1 MENQNNP
8 PAFPPSQPTFFERLA
23 NSVIL
28 KLGIILFLVLL
39 LLIPMESV
47 KDLIRERKNRDQS
60 VSNEIASKWGDKQ
73 VVSGPVIG
81 IPYTYSYSV
90 NTTDEKGKI
99 TVENHV
105 EKDYVFLVSKK
116 LDVESTVEPTYL
128 KRGIY
133 QTVVY
138 NATVALR
145 GEFDEIDLVRLDLN
159 PEDLAWEN
167 AKVFIGLSDL
177 KGIKAIP
184 KLSMGQDEVEF
195 EVGNA
200 DVALFE
206 QTMVA
211 NVDLSDRSTKNE
223 FEINLDIRGSRNLT
237 VFPTSNET
245 SIVVS
250 GTWDN
255 PSFNGGFLPEDR
267 AISEQDFTAKWRIPS
282 FSRKFPQQWKGA
294 RGRMYQIM
302 NYEVTDADY
311 YPATATT
318 VPYSASSEPNVH
330 LSTEQDMVQVNFL
343 ESVNNYQRTTRV
355 AKYGILVVLLTFTS
369 LFFTEVIKKQR
380 VHIVQY
386 VLIGCAMV
394 LFYSLLLS
402 LSEYIGF
409 NFAYLIAAL
418 ATIILIS
425 SFIFGI
431 TRDKKIAFIFSGIL
445 SAFYVFIY
453 SLMQLQDY
461 SLIVG
466 TIGVF
471 VILALLMRLS
481 IRVNWYQFERK

>member
-1 MENQNNP
+1 MENQNTPPTFP
-8 PAFPPSQPTFFERLA
+8 PAQSTFFERLA

-47 KDLIRERKNRDQS
+47 KDLIRERKNRDQA
-60 VSNEIASKWGDKQ
+60 VSNEIASKWGNKQ
-73 VVSGPVIG
+73 VVSGPIIG
-81 IPYTYSYSV
+81 IPYTRSYNV
-90 NTTDEKGKI
+90 NTTNEKGEIK
-99 TVENHV
+99 VESHV
-105 EKDYVFLVSKK
+105 EKDYVFLVSKT
-116 LDVESTVEPTYL
+116 LDVKSTVEPTYL

-138 NATVALR
+138 NATIALR
-145 GEFDEIDLVRLDLN
+145 GEFDEIDLAKLDLN

-167 AKVFIGLSDL
+167 ATVFIGLSDL

-200 DVALFE
+200 DVSLFE

-245 SIVVS
+245 SIIVS

-267 AISEQDFTAKWRIPS
+267 TISEQDFIAKWRIPS

-294 RGRMYQIM
+294 RGRMYQVSS
-302 NYEVTDADY
+302 YEITDADY
-311 YPATATT
+311 PMA
-318 VPYSASSEPNVH
+318 VIPEPSVSSTGSNVQM
-330 LSTEQDMVQVNFL
+330 STEQDMVQVNFL
-343 ESVNNYQRTTRV
+343 ESVNNYQKTTRV

-394 LFYSLLLS
+394 LFYSLLLA
-402 LSEYIGF
+402 LSEHIGF
-409 NFAYLIAAL
+409 NWGYLIAAIT
-418 ATIILIS
+418 TIMLIS

-431 TRDKKIAFIFSGIL
+431 TKDKKIAFVFSGIL
-445 SAFYVFIY
+445 SAFYIFIF

-481 IRVNWYQFERK
+481 TRVNWYQFEKK

>member
-1 MENQNNP
+1 MENQNTP
-8 PAFPPSQPTFFERLA
+8 PVLPPSQPTFFERLV

-47 KDLIRERKNRDQS
+47 KDLIRERKNRDQA
-60 VSNEIASKWGDKQ
+60 VSNEIASKWGNRQ
-73 VVSGPVIG
+73 VVSGPIIG
-81 IPYTYSYSV
+81 IPYTYSYNV
-90 NTTDEKGKI
+90 NTTDEKGEIK
-99 TVENHV
+99 VEKHI

-116 LDVESTVEPTYL
+116 LDVKSTVEPTYL
-128 KRGIY
+128 TRGIY

-145 GEFDEIDLVRLDLN
+145 GEFDEIDLTRLDLN
-159 PEDLAWEN
+159 PEDLAWEK

-177 KGIKAIP
+177 KGVKAVP
-184 KLSMGQDEVEF
+184 KLNMGQVNAEF
-195 EVGNA
+195 EVGNT
-200 DVALFE
+200 DVSLFE

-211 NVDLSDRSTKNE
+211 NVDLSDRSTKNQ
-223 FEINLDIRGSRNLT
+223 FEINLDIRGSRSLT

-245 SIVVS
+245 SIIVS
-250 GTWDN
+250 GIWDN

-267 AISEQDFTAKWRIPS
+267 TISQQDFIAKWRIPS

-294 RGRMYQIM
+294 RGSMYQVT
-302 NYEVTDADY
+302 NYEVTDVDY
-311 YPATATT
+311 PVA
-318 VPYSASSEPNVH
+318 VIPEPRISSTGANVQ

-343 ESVNNYQRTTRV
+343 ESVNNYQKTTRV

-394 LFYSLLLS
+394 LFYSLLLA
-402 LSEYIGF
+402 LSEHIGF
-409 NFAYLIAAL
+409 NLGYLIAAL
-418 ATIILIS
+418 ATIMLIS

-431 TRDKKIAFIFSGIL
+431 TKDKKIAFIFSGIL
-445 SAFYVFIY
+445 SAFYIFIY

-471 VILALLMRLS
+471 VILALLMKLS
-481 IRVNWYQFERK
+481 TRVNWYQFERK

>member
-1 MENQNNP
+1 MENQNTP

-47 KDLIRERKNRDQS
+47 KDLIRERKNRDQA
-60 VSNEIASKWGDKQ
+60 VSNEIASKWGNKQ
-73 VVSGPVIG
+73 VVSGPIIG
-81 IPYTYSYSV
+81 IPYTYSYNV
-90 NTTDEKGKI
+90 NTTDEKGEIK
-99 TVENHV
+99 VEKHV

-116 LDVESTVEPTYL
+116 LDVKSTVEPTYL

-138 NATVALR
+138 NATVALG
-145 GEFDEIDLVRLDLN
+145 GEFDEIDLAKLDLN
-159 PEDLAWEN
+159 PEDLAWEK

-177 KGIKAIP
+177 KGVKAVP
-184 KLSMGQDEVEF
+184 KLNMGQAEAEF
-195 EVGNA
+195 EVGNT
-200 DVALFE
+200 DVSLFE

-211 NVDLSDRSTKNE
+211 NVDLSDRSTKNQ

-245 SIVVS
+245 SIIVS

-267 AISEQDFTAKWRIPS
+267 TISQQDFIAKWRIPS

-294 RGRMYQIM
+294 RGSMYQVSS
-302 NYEVTDADY
+302 YEITDADY
-311 YPATATT
+311 PVTAIPE
-318 VPYSASSEPNVH
+318 PYSASSGSNVQM
-330 LSTEQDMVQVNFL
+330 STEQDMVQVNFL
-343 ESVNNYQRTTRV
+343 ESVNNYQKTTRV

-394 LFYSLLLS
+394 LFYSLLLA
-402 LSEYIGF
+402 LSEHIGF
-409 NFAYLIAAL
+409 NWGYLIAAI
-418 ATIILIS
+418 ATIMLIS

-431 TRDKKIAFIFSGIL
+431 TKDKKIAFVFSGIL
-445 SAFYVFIY
+445 SAFYIFIF

-481 IRVNWYQFERK
+481 TRVNWYQFERK

>member
-1 MENQNNP
+1 MENQNTP
-8 PAFPPSQPTFFERLA
+8 PAFPPSPSSFFERLA

-47 KDLIRERKNRDQS
+47 KDLIRERKNRDQA
-60 VSNEIASKWGDKQ
+60 VSNEIASKWGNTQ
-73 VVSGPVIG
+73 VVSGPIIG
-81 IPYTYSYSV
+81 IPYTYSYNV
-90 NTTDEKGKI
+90 NTTDEKGEIKA
-99 TVENHV
+99 EKHV
-105 EKDYVFLVSKK
+105 EKDYVFLVSKT
-116 LDVESTVEPTYL
+116 LDVKSTVEPTYL

-138 NATVALR
+138 NATIALR
-145 GEFDEIDLVRLDLN
+145 GEFDEIDLAKLDLN
-159 PEDLAWEN
+159 PEDLSWEN

-200 DVALFE
+200 DVSLFE

-223 FEINLDIRGSRNLT
+223 FAINLDIRGSRNLT

-245 SIVVS
+245 SIIVS
-250 GTWDN
+250 GIWDN

-267 AISEQDFTAKWRIPS
+267 TISEQDFTAKWRIPS

-294 RGRMYQIM
+294 RGRMYQIT
-302 NYEVTDADY
+302 NYEITDVDY
-311 YPATATT
+311 PVVAIPEPS
-318 VPYSASSEPNVH
+318 VSSSGTNVQ

-343 ESVNNYQRTTRV
+343 ESVNNYQKTTRV

-394 LFYSLLLS
+394 LFYSLLLA
-402 LSEYIGF
+402 LSEHTGF
-409 NFAYLIAAL
+409 NWGYLIAAI
-418 ATIILIS
+418 ATIMLIS

-431 TRDKKIAFIFSGIL
+431 TKDKKIAFIFSGIL
-445 SAFYVFIY
+445 SAFYIFIF

-481 IRVNWYQFERK
+481 TRVNWYQFEKK

>member
-1 MENQNNP
+1 MVNRNIP
-8 PAFPPSQPTFFERLA
+8 PVVPSSEPSFFERLT

-47 KDLIRERKNRDQS
+47 KDLIRERKSRDQS
-60 VSNEIASKWGDKQ
+60 VSNEIASKWGNKQ
-73 VVSGPVIG
+73 IVSGPIIG
-81 IPYTYSYSV
+81 IPYTYSYNV
-90 NTTDEKGKI
+90 NTTDDKGNIK
-99 TVENHV
+99 VENHI

-116 LDVESTVEPTYL
+116 LDVKSTVEPTYL

-138 NATVALR
+138 NATVSLQ
-145 GEFDEIDLVRLDLN
+145 GEFDEIDLAKLDLN
-159 PEDLAWEN
+159 PEDLAWDK
-167 AKVFIGLSDL
+167 AKIFIGLSDL

-184 KLSMGQDEVEF
+184 KLNMGQRQTDF

-200 DVALFE
+200 DVSLFE
-206 QTMVA
+206 RTMVA
-211 NVDLSDRSTKNE
+211 NVDLSDRSTRNE

-245 SIVVS
+245 SIDIS

-255 PSFNGGFLPEDR
+255 PSFTGGFLPEDR
-267 AISEQDFTAKWRIPS
+267 TISEKNFTAKWRIPN

-294 RGRMYQIM
+294 RGNMYQVT
-302 NYEVTDADY
+302 NYEISDLE
-311 YPATATT
+311 
-318 VPYSASSEPNVH
+318 YSVAAIPEPKISSVGTNVQM
-330 LSTEQDMVQVNFL
+330 STEQDMVQVNFL
-343 ESVNNYQRTTRV
+343 ESVNNYQKTTRV
-355 AKYGILVVLLTFTS
+355 AKYGMLVVLLTFTS

-380 VHIVQY
+380 VHVIQY

-394 LFYSLLLS
+394 LFYSLLLA
-402 LSEYIGF
+402 LSEHIGF
-409 NFAYLIAAL
+409 NWGYLLAAL
-418 ATIILIS
+418 ATVVLIS

-431 TRDKKIAFIFSGIL
+431 TKDKKIAFVFSGIL
-445 SAFYVFIY
+445 SAFYVFIF

-481 IRVNWYQFERK
+481 TRVNWYQFEKK

>member
-1 MENQNNP
+1 MENGN
-8 PAFPPSQPTFFERLA
+8 FFERLA

-47 KDLIRERKNRDQS
+47 KDLIRERKNRDQA
-60 VSNEIASKWGDKQ
+60 VSQEITSKWGNKQ
-73 VVSGPVIG
+73 VVSGPIIG
-81 IPYTYSYSV
+81 IPYTYSYNV
-90 NTTDEKGKI
+90 NTTDEKGNIK
-99 TVENHV
+99 VESHV
-105 EKDYVFLVSKK
+105 EKDYVFLASKT
-116 LDVESTVEPTYL
+116 LDVQSKVEPTYL

-138 NATVALR
+138 NATVALH
-145 GEFDEIDLVRLDLN
+145 GEFDEIDLAKLDLN
-159 PEDLAWEN
+159 PEDLAWDK

-177 KGIKAIP
+177 KGVKAVP
-184 KLSMGQDEVEF
+184 KLNIGQKQVEF
-195 EVGNA
+195 EVGNT
-200 DVALFE
+200 DITLFE

-211 NVDLSDRSTKNE
+211 NVNLLDRSTKSE

-245 SIVVS
+245 SIIVS

-255 PSFNGGFLPEDR
+255 PSFNGGFLPENR
-267 AISEQDFTAKWRIPS
+267 TISEIDFEAHWRIPS
-282 FSRKFPQQWKGA
+282 FSRKFPQQWKGS
-294 RGRMYQIM
+294 RGSMYYVT
-302 NYEVTDADY
+302 NYEITDADY
-311 YPATATT
+311 PAVSIPEPA
-318 VPYSASSEPNVH
+318 VSSRSNVQM
-330 LSTEQDMVQVNFL
+330 STEQDMVQVNFL
-343 ESVNNYQRTTRV
+343 ESVNNYQKTTRV
-355 AKYGILVVLLTFTS
+355 AKYGILVVILTFTS

-394 LFYSLLLS
+394 LFYSLLLA
-402 LSEYIGF
+402 LSEHMGF
-409 NFAYLIAAL
+409 NWGYLIAAV
-418 ATIILIS
+418 ATIMLIS
-425 SFIFGI
+425 SFILGI
-431 TRDKKIAFIFSGIL
+431 TKEKKIAFVFSGIL
-445 SAFYVFIY
+445 SAFYIFIF

-481 IRVNWYQFERK
+481 TRVNWYQFEKK